1 VDAFVTAERVE
12 NSYSIEAVSEDEK
25 TFRWGSKQR
34 DVINSRHNGNQLK
47 EENVDFNVGRAF
59 AKLVNESIVAIDK

>member
-1 VDAFVTAERVE
+1 MLSLLWREL
-12 NSYSIEAVSEDEK
+12 K
-25 TFRWGSKQR
+25 TG